1 MRPESHHHGPIYRF
15 IEAGFEAMLSFYRS
29 TLDVV
34 LRHQAITLAVF
45 FATMA
50 LTGAMIYYT
59 PKGFF
64 PIQDIDLLNGIAEA
78 SQDAS
83 PQKMVS
89 LETEVDRIILGDPA
103 VESLVTSYGPS
114 FGSTGNLER
123 FSIVLKPRDVRDLD
137 ASKSSTGCV
146 HNLPKSS
153 V

>member
-1 MRPESHHHGPIYRF
+1 
-15 IEAGFEAMLSFYRS
+15 MLSFYRS

-34 LRHQAITLAVF
+34 LRYQAITLAVF

-50 LTGAMIYYT
+50 LTGIMVYYT

-89 LETEVDRIILGDPA
+89 LETELDRIILGDPA

-123 FSIVLKPRDVRDLD
+123 LASSSSRATSAISMPR
-137 ASKSSTGCV
+137 KSSTGCV
-146 HNLPKSS
+146 HNLLKSS